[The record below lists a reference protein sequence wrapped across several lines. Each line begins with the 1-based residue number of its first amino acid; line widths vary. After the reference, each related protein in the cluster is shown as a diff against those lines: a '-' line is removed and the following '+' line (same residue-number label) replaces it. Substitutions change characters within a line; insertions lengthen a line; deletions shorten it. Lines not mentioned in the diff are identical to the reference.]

1 MLDLLIRGGR
11 VIDPINRLD
20 VIRDVAIKDGR
31 VVDVAE
37 TIELAARKTIEASG
51 RIVMPGI
58 IDMHTHMRTLLGH
71 PHAQRMVALAG
82 VCTTL
87 DMAGPLDN
95 ILDSIPESGAGI
107 NIAILEA
114 AREGYSLQSN
124 RPLKVERE
132 ALIERTLAR
141 AWYRD

>member
-124 RPLKVERE
+124 RVRSKWSAKR
-132 ALIERTLAR
+132 
-141 AWYRD
+141 

>member
-71 PHAQRMVALAG
+71 PHA
-82 VCTTL
+82 
-87 DMAGPLDN
+87 
-95 ILDSIPESGAGI
+95 
-107 NIAILEA
+107 
-114 AREGYSLQSN
+114 
-124 RPLKVERE
+124 
-132 ALIERTLAR
+132 
-141 AWYRD
+141 

>member
-11 VIDPINRLD
+11 VIDPINCLD

-82 VCTTL
+82 VL

-124 RPLKVERE
+124 RPLKV
-132 ALIERTLAR
+132 
-141 AWYRD
+141 

>member
-20 VIRDVAIKDGR
+20 AIRDVAIKDGR

-37 TIELAARKTIEASG
+37 TIERAARKTIGASG

-87 DMAGPLDN
+87 DMAGPLD
-95 ILDSIPESGAGI
+95 L
-107 NIAILEA
+107 
-114 AREGYSLQSN
+114 SL
-124 RPLKVERE
+124 
-132 ALIERTLAR
+132 IHI
-141 AWYRD
+141 